1 MARLLSS
8 EHDGVHMA
16 RTISDIFG
24 GKGRWLAGAL
34 MALAVTAGPAAAQ
47 QANNDSPWIKICS
60 TDPQSKK
67 TICLVTQ
74 ELRTDNG
81 QFLASVALR
90 EISGDKN
97 RTMLIAVP
105 PGMLLQPGL
114 RVTVDKN
121 KPDMAKYTVC
131 FPNACYADMGAPDAL
146 IASLKKGSQLGL
158 TVINQQAKPVSFNL
172 SLKGFG
178 KVYDGPAIEPAELQK
193 QQQKLQ
199 EELQKK
205 AEAARQKLI
214 DEQRK
219 ATGTPAP
226 KP

>member
-1 MARLLSS
+1 
-8 EHDGVHMA
+8 MA

-34 MALAVTAGPAAAQ
+34 VALAATAGPAAAQ
-47 QANNDSPWIKICS
+47 QANSDSPWIKICN
-60 TDPQSKK
+60 TDAQSKK

-81 QFLASVALR
+81 QFLASIAVR
-90 EISGDKN
+90 EVSGDKN
-97 RTMLIAVP
+97 RSMLIAVP

-121 KPDMAKYTVC
+121 KPDTAKYTVC
-131 FPNACYADMGAPDAL
+131 FPNACYADMPAPDAL
-146 IASLKKGSQLGL
+146 IASLKKGNQLGL

>member
-1 MARLLSS
+1 
-8 EHDGVHMA
+8 MA
-16 RTISDIFG
+16 RTISEVFG
-24 GKGRWLAGAL
+24 NKGSWLAGAL
-34 MALAVTAGPAAAQ
+34 MALAVSAGPAAAQ
-47 QANNDSPWIKICS
+47 QTGTDTPWIKICS

-81 QFLASVALR
+81 QFLASVAFR

-114 RVTVDKN
+114 RVAVDKN
-121 KPDMAKYTVC
+121 KPDVAKYTIC
-131 FPNACYADMGAPDAL
+131 FPNACYADMPAPDAA
-146 IASLKKGSQLGL
+146 IAAIKKGTQLTL
-158 TVINQQAKPVSFNL
+158 TVINQQAKPTAFNV
-172 SLKGFG
+172 SLKGFA
-178 KVYDGPAIEPAELQK
+178 KVYDGPAIEPAELQR